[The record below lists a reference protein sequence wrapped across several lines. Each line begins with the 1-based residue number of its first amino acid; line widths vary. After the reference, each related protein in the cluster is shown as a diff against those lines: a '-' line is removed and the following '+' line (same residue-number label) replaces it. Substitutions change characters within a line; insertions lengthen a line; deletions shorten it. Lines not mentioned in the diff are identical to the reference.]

1 MTRYFAFNGD
11 ADGLCALQQ
20 LRLARR
26 LHPGDATLVTGVKR
40 DIRLLE
46 RIDACAGDT
55 VTALDISL
63 EQNRDGLLRL
73 LAAGAQVD
81 YFDHHHAGE
90 LPSHAGLGAH
100 IDESAAVC
108 TSILVDRHLDGLH
121 RRWAI
126 TAAFGDNLGDVAR
139 AMAAQARL
147 DARETLMLERLGT
160 CLNYNAYGECVA
172 DLHCDPAELAQHM
185 LPFADPLEFAAQC
198 ATYALLCDGYED
210 DMAQARRLS
219 PVHEVPGAALLV
231 LPDAPWA
238 RRAIGVLANE
248 LVRGRPG
255 DAIGLLSPKSGGG
268 FAVSVRVPAHSITGA
283 ADFCRAFETGGGRRL
298 AGGINHLPDAEVE
311 RFTRS
316 FADCFGAPFNQAGP
330 AGQTP

>member
-1 MTRYFAFNGD
+1 MTRYIAFNGD

-20 LRLARR
+20 LRLAN
-26 LHPGDATLVTGVKR
+26 PGDATLVTGVKR

-46 RIDACAGDT
+46 RIDAAPGDA

-63 EQNRDGLLRL
+63 DQNRDGLLRL
-73 LAAGAQVD
+73 LAAGASVE

-90 LPSHAGLGAH
+90 LPAHAGLRAH
-100 IDESAAVC
+100 IDEGPEVC
-108 TSILVDRHLDGLH
+108 TSILVDRHLGGRH

-126 TAAFGDNLGDVAR
+126 TAAFGDNLPAVAR
-139 AMAAQARL
+139 ALAAQAGL
-147 DARETLMLERLGT
+147 DADQAAVLERLGT
-160 CLNYNAYGECVA
+160 CLNYNAYGECLA
-172 DLHCDPAELAQHM
+172 DLHFDPAELARHL
-185 LPFADPLEFAAQC
+185 LPFADPLAFAAQC
-198 ATYALLCDGYED
+198 GAYAALCDGYEE
-210 DMAQARRLS
+210 DMAHARRLS
-219 PVHEVPGAALLV
+219 PAHEVPGAALLV

-268 FAVSVRVPAHSITGA
+268 FAVSVRVPAHSATGA
-283 ADFCRAFETGGGRRL
+283 ADFCRGFETGGGRRL
-298 AGGINHLPDAEVE
+298 AGGINHLADAEVD

-316 FADCFGAPFNQAGP
+316 FADCFGGPGLTGP
-330 AGQTP
+330 AGRTR

>member
-20 LRLARR
+20 LRLA
-26 LHPGDATLVTGVKR
+26 HPGDATLVTGVKR

-46 RIDACAGDT
+46 RIDAGPGDT

-73 LAAGAQVD
+73 LGAGARVD

-90 LPSHAGLGAH
+90 LPGHAGLRAH
-100 IDESAAVC
+100 IDEGPEVC
-108 TSILVDRHLDGLH
+108 TSILVDRRLGSSH

-126 TAAFGDNLGDVAR
+126 TAAFGDNLGGVAR
-139 AMAAQARL
+139 TMAAQAGLAER
-147 DARETLMLERLGT
+147 DTAVLEQLGT

-172 DLHCDPAELAQHM
+172 DLHFDPAELARHM
-185 LPFADPLEFAAQC
+185 LPFADPLDFAAQC
-198 ATYALLCDGYED
+198 GAYAVLCDGYAD
-210 DMAQARRLS
+210 DMARARCLA
-219 PVHEVPGAALLV
+219 PAHEVPGAALLM

-268 FAVSVRVPAHSITGA
+268 FAVSVRVPAHSATGA
-283 ADFCRAFETGGGRRL
+283 ADFCRGFETGGGRRL
-298 AGGINHLPDAEVE
+298 AGGINHLSDADVE
-311 RFTRS
+311 HFTRC
-316 FADCFGAPFNQAGP
+316 FADCFGRRS
-330 AGQTP
+330 

>member
-20 LRLARR
+20 LRLA
-26 LHPGDATLVTGVKR
+26 HPGDATLVTGVKR

-46 RIDACAGDT
+46 RVDAGPGDI

-63 EQNRDGLLRL
+63 AQNRDGLLRL
-73 LAAGAQVD
+73 LEAGARVD

-90 LPSHAGLGAH
+90 LPGHAGLRAQ
-100 IDESAAVC
+100 IDEGPQAC
-108 TSILVDRHLDGLH
+108 TSILVDRHLDGRH

-126 TAAFGDNLGDVAR
+126 TAAFGDNLGGVAR
-139 AMAAQARL
+139 AMAAQAGLGER
-147 DARETLMLERLGT
+147 ATAVLEQLGT

-172 DLHCDPAELAQHM
+172 DLHFDPAELARHM
-185 LPFADPLEFAAQC
+185 LPFADPLAFAAQC
-198 ATYALLCDGYED
+198 AAYAVLCDGYAQ
-210 DMAQARRLS
+210 DMARARGVA
-219 PVHEVPGAALLV
+219 PAHEVPGAALLV

-238 RRAIGVLANE
+238 RRAVGVLANE

-268 FAVSVRVPAHSITGA
+268 FAVSVRVPAQRAIGA
-283 ADFCRAFETGGGRRL
+283 ADFCRGFETGGGRRL
-298 AGGINHLPDAEVE
+298 AGGINHLPDADVE
-311 RFTRS
+311 RFARS
-316 FADCFGAPFNQAGP
+316 FADCFGLRM
-330 AGQTP
+330 

>member
-20 LRLARR
+20 LRLAQS
-26 LHPGDATLVTGVKR
+26 GDATLVTGVKR

-46 RIDACAGDT
+46 RIDAGAGDT

-73 LAAGAQVD
+73 LAAGALVE

-90 LPSHAGLGAH
+90 LPVHAGLRAN
-100 IDESAAVC
+100 IDEGAEVC
-108 TSILVDRHLDGLH
+108 TSILVDRHLDGRH

-126 TAAFGDNLGDVAR
+126 TAAFGDNLAGVAR
-139 AMAAQARL
+139 AMAAQVGL
-147 DARETLMLERLGT
+147 DTRETAMLERLGT

-172 DLHCDPAELAQHM
+172 DLHFDPAELARHM
-185 LPFADPLEFAAQC
+185 LPFADPLDFAAQC
-198 ATYALLCDGYED
+198 KAFAMLCDGYED
-210 DMAQARRLS
+210 DMAQARQLS
-219 PVHEVPGAALLV
+219 PAHEVPGAALLV

-248 LVRGRPG
+248 LVRGHPG

-268 FAVSVRVPAHSITGA
+268 FAVSVRVPAHSATGA
-283 ADFCRAFETGGGRRL
+283 ADFCRGFETGGGRHL
-298 AGGINHLPDAEVE
+298 AGGINHLPDAEVD

-316 FADCFGAPFNQAGP
+316 FADCFGGRVSP
-330 AGQTP
+330 ARQTQ

>member
-20 LRLARR
+20 LRLA
-26 LHPGDATLVTGVKR
+26 HPGDATLVTGVKR
-40 DIRLLE
+40 DIRLLG
-46 RIDACAGDT
+46 RIDAGPGDT

-73 LAAGAQVD
+73 LGAGARVD

-90 LPSHAGLGAH
+90 LPGHAGLHAH
-100 IDESAAVC
+100 IDEGPEVC
-108 TSILVDRHLDGLH
+108 TSILVDRHLDGCH

-126 TAAFGDNLGDVAR
+126 TAAFGDNLGGVAR
-139 AMAAQARL
+139 AMAAQAGLGER
-147 DARETLMLERLGT
+147 DTAVLEQLGT

-172 DLHCDPAELAQHM
+172 DLHFDPAELARHM
-185 LPFADPLEFAAQC
+185 LPFADPLAFAAQC
-198 ATYALLCDGYED
+198 GAYAVLCDGYED
-210 DMAQARRLS
+210 DMARARCLA
-219 PVHEVPGAALLV
+219 PAHEVPGAALLV

-268 FAVSVRVPAHSITGA
+268 FAVSVRVPAHSATGA
-283 ADFCRAFETGGGRRL
+283 ADFCRGLETGGGRRL
-298 AGGINHLPDAEVE
+298 AGGINHLSDAEVE
-311 RFTRS
+311 RFTLS
-316 FADCFGAPFNQAGP
+316 FADCFGPRS
-330 AGQTP
+330 

>member
-20 LRLARR
+20 LRLAQ
-26 LHPGDATLVTGVKR
+26 PGDATLVTGVKR
-40 DIRLLE
+40 DIHLLA
-46 RIDACAGDT
+46 RIDAGPCDT

-73 LAAGAQVD
+73 LASGARVD

-90 LPSHAGLGAH
+90 LPQHAGLCAH
-100 IDESAAVC
+100 IDEGAEVC
-108 TSILVDRHLDGLH
+108 TSILVDRHLGGRYRH
-121 RRWAI
+121 WAI
-126 TAAFGDNLGDVAR
+126 TAAFGDNLADVAR
-139 AMAAQARL
+139 AMAAQAGL
-147 DARETLMLERLGT
+147 GARDTAVLERLGT
-160 CLNYNAYGECVA
+160 CLNYNAYGECQA
-172 DLHCDPAELAQHM
+172 DLHFEPAELARHM
-185 LPFADPLEFAAQC
+185 LPFEDPLAFAAQC
-198 ATYALLCDGYED
+198 GAYAVLCDGYED
-210 DMAQARRLS
+210 DMARARGLA
-219 PVHEVPGAALLV
+219 PAHEVRGAALLV

-268 FAVSVRVPAHSITGA
+268 FAVSVRVPVDSATGA
-283 ADFCRAFETGGGRRL
+283 ADFCRGFETGGGRRL
-298 AGGINHLPDAEVE
+298 AGGINHLPDADVE

-316 FADCFGAPFNQAGP
+316 FADCFGRP
-330 AGQTP
+330 

>member
-20 LRLARR
+20 LRLAQ
-26 LHPGDATLVTGVKR
+26 PGDATLVTGVKR

-46 RIDACAGDT
+46 RIDAGPGDT
-55 VTALDISL
+55 LTALDISL
-63 EQNRDGLLRL
+63 EQNRDGLMRL
-73 LAAGAQVD
+73 LGAGARVD

-90 LPSHAGLGAH
+90 LPGHAGLRAH
-100 IDESAAVC
+100 IDEGPEVC
-108 TSILVDRHLDGLH
+108 TSLLVDRHLDGCH

-126 TAAFGDNLGDVAR
+126 TAAFGDNLGSVAR
-139 AMAAQARL
+139 ALAAQAGL
-147 DARETLMLERLGT
+147 GERETAVLEQLGT

-172 DLHCDPAELAQHM
+172 DLHFDPAELARHM
-185 LPFADPLEFAAQC
+185 LPFADPLAFAAQC
-198 ATYALLCDGYED
+198 GAYAVLCDGYAD
-210 DMAQARRLS
+210 DMARARRLA
-219 PVHEVPGAALLV
+219 PAHEVPGAALLV

-268 FAVSVRVPAHSITGA
+268 FAVSVRVPAHSATGA
-283 ADFCRAFETGGGRRL
+283 ADFCRGFETGGGRRL

-311 RFTRS
+311 RFTRC
-316 FADCFGAPFNQAGP
+316 FADCFGPRS
-330 AGQTP
+330 

>member
-20 LRLARR
+20 LRLA
-26 LHPGDATLVTGVKR
+26 HPGDATLVTGVKR

-46 RIDACAGDT
+46 RIAAGPGDT

-63 EQNRDGLLRL
+63 DQNRDGLLGL
-73 LAAGAQVD
+73 LAAGARIE
-81 YFDHHHAGE
+81 YFDHHHAGS
-90 LPSHAGLGAH
+90 LPDHAGLRVH
-100 IDESAAVC
+100 IDEAADVC
-108 TSILVDRHLDGLH
+108 TSILVDRHLDGRH

-126 TAAFGDNLGDVAR
+126 TAAFGDNLAGVAR
-139 AMAAQARL
+139 AMAAQAGLGER
-147 DARETLMLERLGT
+147 DSAVLEQLGT

-172 DLHCDPAELAQHM
+172 DLHFDPAELALHM
-185 LPFADPLEFAAQC
+185 LPFEDPLAFAAQC
-198 ATYALLCDGYED
+198 AAFATLRDGYED
-210 DMAQARRLS
+210 DMARARRLG
-219 PVHEVPGAALLV
+219 PAHEVPGAALLV

-238 RRAIGVLANE
+238 RRAIGVLAND

-268 FAVSVRVPAHSITGA
+268 FTVSVRVPAHSATGA
-283 ADFCRAFETGGGRRL
+283 ADFCRGFETGGGRRL
-298 AGGINHLPDAEVE
+298 AGGINHLPDADVE

-316 FADCFGAPFNQAGP
+316 FADCFRRP
-330 AGQTP
+330 

>member
-20 LRLARR
+20 LRLADH
-26 LHPGDATLVTGVKR
+26 LQPGDATLVTGVKR

-46 RIDACAGDT
+46 RIDARAGDT

-63 EQNRDGLLRL
+63 DQNRDGLLRL
-73 LAAGAQVD
+73 LDAGVRVD

-90 LPSHAGLGAH
+90 LPRHAGLRAY
-100 IDESAAVC
+100 IDEGPEVC
-108 TSILVDRHLDGLH
+108 TSLLVDRHLGGHH
-121 RRWAI
+121 RRWAV

-139 AMAAQARL
+139 AMAARLGL
-147 DARETLMLERLGT
+147 DAGQAAVLERLGT
-160 CLNYNAYGECVA
+160 CLNYNAYGECLA

-185 LPFADPLEFAAQC
+185 LPFADPLDFAAQC
-198 ATYALLCDGYED
+198 ATCALLCQGYDD

-255 DAIGLLSPKSGGG
+255 DAIGLLSPRSGGG
-268 FAVSVRVPAHSITGA
+268 FAVSVRVPAHSITSA

-298 AGGINHLPDAEVE
+298 AGGINHLPDADVE

-316 FADCFGAPFNQAGP
+316 FADCFGQPC
-330 AGQTP
+330 